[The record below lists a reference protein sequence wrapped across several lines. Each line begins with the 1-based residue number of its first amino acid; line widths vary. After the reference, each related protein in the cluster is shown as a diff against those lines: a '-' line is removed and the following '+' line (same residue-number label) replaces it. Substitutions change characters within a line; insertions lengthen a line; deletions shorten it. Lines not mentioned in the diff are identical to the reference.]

1 MNKTNAS
8 LEIVFSTIDS
18 EVLSVLLKDFTTQKG
33 VLWATD
39 AYAEKGTGYQKT
51 DEITISRITGSNE
64 GLIIPRYRKKRS
76 EQEQRSH
83 DHAEVFTPAWLI
95 NEQNNLIDN
104 QICKPNKGFTVNRK
118 NKTWFANQKLEF
130 IDGYSYQSYINRTC
144 LEVACGEAPYLVT
157 RYDATS
163 AKLIPIEKRVGRL
176 DRKFRVIN
184 RFVKTDKEW
193 LDASIVA
200 RQSVYGYELQGDN
213 LVIGRI
219 NLFLSYLDY
228 YRNRFNENPNTE
240 LSKNIAT
247 IISWNLFQ
255 MDGLKLVVPYSC
267 HNITSDLIPLFG
279 EAESEICPGCKANN
293 PKKHNGKRCYI
304 RDWKE
309 NRKIKYIDLLWG
321 DNYGKK

>member
-1 MNKTNAS
+1 M
-8 LEIVFSTIDS
+8 
-18 EVLSVLLKDFTTQKG
+18 
-33 VLWATD
+33 
-39 AYAEKGTGYQKT
+39 
-51 DEITISRITGSNE
+51 
-64 GLIIPRYRKKRS
+64 
-76 EQEQRSH
+76 
-83 DHAEVFTPAWLI
+83 
-95 NEQNNLIDN
+95 
-104 QICKPNKGFTVNRK
+104 
-118 NKTWFANQKLEF
+118 
-130 IDGYSYQSYINRTC
+130 
-144 LEVACGEAPYLVT
+144 ACGEAPYLVT